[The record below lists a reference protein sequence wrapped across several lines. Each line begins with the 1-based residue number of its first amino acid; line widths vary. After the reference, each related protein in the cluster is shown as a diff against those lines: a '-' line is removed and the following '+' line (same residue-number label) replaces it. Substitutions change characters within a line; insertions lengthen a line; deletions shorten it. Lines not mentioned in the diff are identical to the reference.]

1 MALSYPAVLDLEEK
15 DVLVEYT
22 DTETILYALGIGFGA
37 DPQNQAELPF
47 IYEKDLCAVP
57 TLGTVIAGSV
67 GVNTSRLG
75 VNYKLVLHGEEE
87 TILHSPM
94 PASAKLIAD
103 SSVVEVYD
111 KGEGKGALIIRRTVL
126 RDHVSDELVATLNR
140 TIFARGDGGCGGAK
154 TPAPVPHP
162 TPDREPDKSFHYP
175 TRLDQAA
182 LYRLNGDRNP
192 LHIDPELAK
201 SAGFE
206 APILH
211 GLCTYGITCRA
222 VLEGFCQFDAAR
234 LASHAARFS
243 SPVFPGETLRID
255 LWQDGNTISFQ
266 ASVPAR
272 DSVVIKNGKSL
283 LR

>member
-15 DVLVEYT
+15 DILVEYT
-22 DTETILYALGIGFGA
+22 DRETILYALGIGFGA
-37 DPQNQAELPF
+37 DPQNHAELPF
-47 IYEKDLCAVP
+47 IYEKELCAVP

-67 GVNTSRLG
+67 GVNTNRLG

-126 RDHVSDELVATLNR
+126 RDHGSDELVATLNR

-154 TPAPVPHP
+154 TPAPVPHS
-162 TPDREPDKSFHYP
+162 TPDREPDKSLHYP

-222 VLEGFCQFDAAR
+222 VLEAFCEFDVTR

-243 SPVFPGETLRID
+243 SPVFPGEILRID
-255 LWQDGNTISFQ
+255 LWRDGSTISFQ